1 MARKLLTL
9 LVFVVVAI
17 GVSACGSSSST
28 DSTAPA
34 GSAPAASEPNPCTAS
49 SLQTLESGKLTIGTD
64 NPAFFPYFSG
74 GPGHEWKGE
83 FNNDPY
89 AGEGFENAVAY
100 AVAEQLGFTKDQV
113 AWSVTP
119 FNNSFKPGPKTFDFY
134 LAQVSYS
141 DQRAQNVDLSD
152 SYYDVNQAVVSLDG
166 KPIADATS
174 IADLKSYKL
183 GAQIGTTNFD
193 FINSTIQPDSE
204 PQVYNSTNDAISALK
219 AGQIDGLVVDF
230 PTAFYIANVQL
241 DNGHLVGQFAASPD
255 SPEHFSL
262 VLAKD
267 SPLTDC
273 VNQALT
279 TLRDDGTL
287 AQLQQQWLSDIA
299 EAPVL
304 Q

>member
-9 LVFVVVAI
+9 LFVTVAL
-17 GVSACGSSSST
+17 GASACGSSSST
-28 DSTAPA
+28 ESTAPA
-34 GSAPAASEPNPCTAS
+34 GSAPSTSAPDPCAAG

-74 GPGHEWKGE
+74 GAGHEWKGE

-89 AGEGFENAVAY
+89 TGEGFENAVAY

-113 AWSVTP
+113 AWSITP
-119 FNNSFKPGPKTFDFY
+119 FNNSFKPGPKNFDVY

-141 DQRAQNVDLSD
+141 DKRAENTDLSD
-152 SYYDVNQAVVSLDG
+152 SYYDVNQAVVSLAG
-166 KPIADATS
+166 KPIASAAS
-174 IADLKSYKL
+174 IADLKGYKL

-193 FINSTIQPDSE
+193 FINATIQPDSE

-219 AGQIDGLVVDF
+219 GGQIDGLVVDF

-255 SPEHFSL
+255 TPEHFSF
-262 VLAKD
+262 VLQKD

-279 TLRDDGTL
+279 ALRDDGTL
-287 AQLQQQWLSDIA
+287 GQLQQQWLSDIA
-299 EAPVL
+299 EAPAL

>member
-1 MARKLLTL
+1 MARKLLTVL
-9 LVFVVVAI
+9 FVVVAMAA
-17 GVSACGSSSST
+17 SACGSSSSNE
-28 DSTAPA
+28 STAPGA
-34 GSAPAASEPNPCTAS
+34 GSTPSTPAVDPCAKDN
-49 SLQTLESGKLTIGTD
+49 LQTLESGTMTIGTD

-113 AWSVTP
+113 VWSITP
-119 FNNSFKPGPKTFDFY
+119 FNNSFKPGPKNFDFY

-141 DQRAQNVDLSD
+141 DKRAENTDLSD
-152 SYYDVNQAVVSLDG
+152 SYYDVNQAVVSLKG
-166 KPIADATS
+166 KPIASATS
-174 IADLKSYKL
+174 IADLKGYKL

-193 FINSTIQPDSE
+193 FINATIQPDSE

-241 DNGHLVGQFAASPD
+241 DNGHLVGQFAASREA
-255 SPEHFSL
+255 PEHFSL
-262 VLAKD
+262 VLQKD
-267 SPLTDC
+267 SALTDC
-273 VNQALT
+273 VNKALT
-279 TLRDDGTL
+279 ALRNDGTL
-287 AQLQQQWLSDIA
+287 AHLQQEWLSDIA